1 MCLFNSSCSP
11 QQVFSPIVMCVG
23 VNGCNVRPDYTYTS
37 CQSKGKR
44 NWKDI
49 KFLVNVPP
57 QKNSLIV
64 WFLVLYMRVKLLG
77 KKGSSE
83 LKFKCRQKRKIWND
97 NTFGDVQ
104 RWHFHL
110 HICSTDALTFFSV
123 FLIIRLE
130 LKRSN
135 TTFWE
140 IGAKNVGLKSCQ
152 LTLLQYRFSWCWT
165 LTS

>member
-83 LKFKCRQKRKIWND
+83 LKFKCRQKKKNMEWQYIWWCPKMTLSFAYLFNRC
-97 NTFGDVQ
+97 TY
-104 RWHFHL
+104 
-110 HICSTDALTFFSV
+110 FF
-123 FLIIRLE
+123 FCF
-130 LKRSN
+130 SN
-135 TTFWE
+135 HQTRVE
-140 IGAKNVGLKSCQ
+140 EKQHNILRNRGQK
-152 LTLLQYRFSWCWT
+152 CWP
-165 LTS
+165 